1 MDAKYIYQNSFPS
14 EAVCYNWRQWPLQR
28 KIYWQIIYYSSKAS
42 LVAQTIKNLHAMQ
55 ETWVL
60 SLGWENLLEKG
71 MATHSS
77 NSSSSSIAQ
86 PNSLKKASTLMIIE
100 PMKLYLTL
108 YFLDLLEL
116 LASLHF
122 TYSHKSHA

>member
-1 MDAKYIYQNSFPS
+1 
-14 EAVCYNWRQWPLQR
+14 
-28 KIYWQIIYYSSKAS
+28 
-42 LVAQTIKNLHAMQ
+42 
-55 ETWVL
+55 
-60 SLGWENLLEKG
+60 